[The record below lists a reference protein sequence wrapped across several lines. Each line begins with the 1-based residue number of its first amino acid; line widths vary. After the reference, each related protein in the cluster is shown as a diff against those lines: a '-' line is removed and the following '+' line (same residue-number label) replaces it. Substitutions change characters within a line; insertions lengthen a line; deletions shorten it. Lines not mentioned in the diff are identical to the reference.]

1 MDELG
6 TQINTYKYLS
16 LTSSGSSGNC
26 ETRQES
32 LSWSP
37 DGLLLHESAGD
48 DPIWPP
54 MVGLVSSKKSS
65 KLFQNNFHFLNKEDF
80 CIICKS
86 KYFTIN
92 KYCIIN

>member
-1 MDELG
+1 MDELC
-6 TQINTYKYLS
+6 TKINTYNYLS

-37 DGLLLHESAGD
+37 DGLLLHESADD

-65 KLFQNNFHFLNKEDF
+65 KLFQNLNFHF
-80 CIICKS
+80 
-86 KYFTIN
+86 
-92 KYCIIN
+92 